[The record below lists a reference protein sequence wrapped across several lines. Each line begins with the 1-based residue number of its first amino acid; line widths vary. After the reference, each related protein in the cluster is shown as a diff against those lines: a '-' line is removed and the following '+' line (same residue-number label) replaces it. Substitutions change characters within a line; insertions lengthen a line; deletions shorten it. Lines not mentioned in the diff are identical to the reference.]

1 MTKIKT
7 LRIIMIVFGLLFLL
21 GPALFIL
28 LMPDAYRWAPFSQ
41 PYEHLT
47 IALYASLGIC
57 LLIASK
63 DPPSH
68 VIIVDFT
75 ILSSIL
81 AGVALTYNAF
91 FGDGETIHLFLDIPL
106 LYLIALVLI
115 LFYPRRLE
123 TNTR

>member
-1 MTKIKT
+1 
-7 LRIIMIVFGLLFLL
+7 MIVFGLLFLL
-21 GPALFIL
+21 GPTLYIL
-28 LMPDAYRWAPFSQ
+28 LMPDAYRWAPYSQ

-68 VIIVDFT
+68 IIIVDFT

-81 AGVALTYNAF
+81 AGAAMTYNAL
-91 FGDGETIHLFLDIPL
+91 FGDGEMIHLFLDIPL

-115 LFYPRRLE
+115 LLYPRKQKI
-123 TNTR
+123 NT

>member
-1 MTKIKT
+1 MVV
-7 LRIIMIVFGLLFLL
+7 LGLLFLL
-21 GPALFIL
+21 GPALCIL
-28 LMPDAYRWAPFSQ
+28 FMPDAYRWAPFSQ

-68 VIIVDFT
+68 IIMVDFT

-81 AGVALTYNAF
+81 AGGVLTYNAL
-91 FGDGETIHLFLDIPL
+91 FGDGETIHLFFDIPL

-115 LFYPRRLE
+115 LLYPRKLKA
-123 TNTR
+123 TTL